1 MDISVI
7 IPTYNRKHTLRR
19 AIQSVEHQSLPLRDV
34 VVDDGSSD
42 GTKEWIKKKYIHK
55 VHISKNSGVSSAR
68 NKGIKISTEIG

>member
-19 AIQSVEHQSLPLRDV
+19 VIQSVEQQSLPPLEII

-42 GTKEWIKKKYIHK
+42 GTKEWIKKEVPPHK
-55 VHISKNSGVSSAR
+55 VHIPK
-68 NKGIKISTEIG
+68 K

>member
-19 AIQSVEHQSLPLRDV
+19 AIQSVEQQSLPPLEII

-42 GTKEWIKKKYIHK
+42 GTKEWIKKKYP
-55 VHISKNSGVSSAR
+55 
-68 NKGIKISTEIG
+68 T

>member
-19 AIQSVEHQSLPLRDV
+19 AIQSVEQQSLPPLEII

-42 GTKEWIKKKYIHK
+42 GTKEWIKKKHPYIK
-55 VHISKNSGVSSAR
+55 YIYQ
-68 NKGIKISTEIG
+68 KIVV